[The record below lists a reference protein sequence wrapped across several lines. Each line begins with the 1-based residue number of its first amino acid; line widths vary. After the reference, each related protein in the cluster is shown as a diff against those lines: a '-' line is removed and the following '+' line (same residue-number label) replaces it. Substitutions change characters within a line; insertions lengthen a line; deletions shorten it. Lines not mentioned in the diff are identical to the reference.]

1 MKSSNRQFIM
11 LLMGLILVLAALFIN
26 DFNLQRE
33 SNSDYIVNDF
43 NENLKVEIDFLNSK
57 FDEYFN
63 ILDEKTDDYWPLL
76 EKINNQEKVY
86 SFVYKHD
93 SLLYWSTSTVHFEL
107 SSLRNRTVLINNANS
122 WYLGVYGQLGDFRI
136 LLVEPIIQSYGV
148 DNQFV
153 KNEVNDRFS
162 NSENIQISTLYSP
175 EAYEIDFTGPKKY
188 YLKLG
193 NEDSKNLSSYLG
205 FLLVCILY
213 LLISL
218 FVITYLKTEYSN
230 ISSINKY
237 YYSLSFALLLLI
249 FYLDTLIGFSQHY
262 FPIYLQQ
269 KIPTINLR
277 FGEVFLLSII
287 FLVYVVLIYE
297 ELIHKKLFE
306 NKKSTL
312 INIYIHSLFSIF
324 ILNLIFWLSAKI
336 LKINNVTE
344 VYSLI
349 DMHKGIIISAWLA
362 VSGIIIY
369 TVLRILGLN
378 FSGLNNKRYYTLGIF
393 TFSSIIGIFVLMHSL
408 ELFLIITVLLI
419 ISLLID
425 SVLKRLKQFYILHHL
440 IYIIAIAG
448 AMALL
453 INNSIEENKLTQQKY
468 ISSFLVKKGD
478 KAIENF
484 WLKLNKE
491 LINDTL
497 VQRLN
502 YQSENIFADSI
513 LDYFEEYYFNDEA
526 NGFSYQLTY
535 CNTYDS
541 LLLGNSDEV
550 VHCQDFF
557 NDLKSSIISQP
568 EKNLYLLDNEPD
580 NIYYLGEFKLK
591 KGTVI
596 YIELTS
602 YFIPGGLAYAELL
615 IDKKPD
621 TPDLS
626 DYSFAKYYQNILVS
640 KFGDYEFHTSSGTF
654 DNYPTDKFFNL
665 NNYKHYKT
673 TTSNG
678 DTIVVSRPLIK
689 ISSKIFSFSYLFLL
703 LAIVIVLLTSI
714 VYGSNFNQLFNL
726 NLRARLQM
734 FFMIALSTIT
744 LTTAVIIL
752 FYTNKN
758 NTEKLH
764 AELNEKAHS
773 VLIELQHK
781 LSGYNSLEEVDEEEV
796 KELLQK
802 FSVVFFSDINLYD
815 SQGILLATSRPQI
828 FSEGFLSD
836 LINPMAYEEIM
847 VDNLLFYNCTETIG
861 SLNYYSTYLPLFITS
876 DKVAGIINL
885 PFFARQ
891 TEQKKSFRF
900 LLFTFINLFVI
911 LGIIGAI
918 VAVLYSRLLTKPLSV
933 LQSNISNIRIDMQN
947 SKIFWKKDDEIGQ
960 LISEYNKMVDKLE
973 ASSEMLKRS
982 EREIAWRELARQI
995 AHEIKNPLTPMKLN
1009 IQYLIRAKA
1018 ENREQFEEKFEDIS
1032 SGLIQ
1037 QIDTLDRVAE
1047 MFTDMAKS
1055 NTNNFVAVN
1064 LIDII
1069 NSMIKLYDKSENVE
1083 FNLVKDGSDE
1093 DFYTRG
1099 TEKNLT
1105 QIFNN
1110 LIKNSLEA
1118 ISKKDNGLISIS
1130 IESSESYLNVK
1141 FMDNG
1146 GGIPEKMKD
1155 MVFTPYFTTRTTGT
1169 GLGLA
1174 IVKSLITGMG
1184 GNIKLEKS
1192 DENGTVFLIKF
1203 LKTKRTKNE

>member
-1 MKSSNRQFIM
+1 MIHKKQYENVKSNIVQIY
-11 LLMGLILVLAALFIN
+11 
-26 DFNLQRE
+26 LQ
-33 SNSDYIVNDF
+33 S
-43 NENLKVEIDFLNSK
+43 
-57 FDEYFN
+57 
-63 ILDEKTDDYWPLL
+63 
-76 EKINNQEKVY
+76 
-86 SFVYKHD
+86 
-93 SLLYWSTSTVHFEL
+93 
-107 SSLRNRTVLINNANS
+107 
-122 WYLGVYGQLGDFRI
+122 
-136 LLVEPIIQSYGV
+136 
-148 DNQFV
+148 
-153 KNEVNDRFS
+153 
-162 NSENIQISTLYSP
+162 
-175 EAYEIDFTGPKKY
+175 
-188 YLKLG
+188 
-193 NEDSKNLSSYLG
+193 
-205 FLLVCILY
+205 
-213 LLISL
+213 LISL
-218 FVITYLKTEYSN
+218 F
-230 ISSINKY
+230 
-237 YYSLSFALLLLI
+237 
-249 FYLDTLIGFSQHY
+249 
-262 FPIYLQQ
+262 
-269 KIPTINLR
+269 
-277 FGEVFLLSII
+277 II
-287 FLVYVVLIYE
+287 
-297 ELIHKKLFE
+297 
-306 NKKSTL
+306 
-312 INIYIHSLFSIF
+312 
-324 ILNLIFWLSAKI
+324 NLIFWLAKKT
-336 LKINNVTE
+336 LKINDVTE

-349 DMHKGIIISAWLA
+349 DIHKGILISIWLSF
-362 VSGIIIY
+362 SGIIIY
-369 TVLRILGLN
+369 TIIRIIGLYY
-378 FSGLNNKRYYTLGIF
+378 STIKNKKTYVLGIF
-393 TFSSIIGIFVLMHSL
+393 TFSSIISL
-408 ELFLIITVLLI
+408 IILRQSIEMFLILTVLII

-425 SVLKRLKQFYILHHL
+425 SVLIRLKQFYILHHL

-448 AMALL
+448 ALSLL
-453 INNSIEENKLTQQKY
+453 INKTIEENKFHQQKY
-468 ISSFLVKKGD
+468 ISSFLSKKGD
-478 KAIENF
+478 KAIETF
-484 WLKLNKE
+484 WKNLNNE
-491 LINDTL
+491 LLSDTL

-502 YQSENIFADSI
+502 RQNDAIISDSVI
-513 LDYFEEYYFNDEA
+513 DYFVENYFMENT
-526 NGFSYQLTY
+526 NGFNYQLTF

-541 LLLGNSDEV
+541 LLLDNSDEI
-550 VHCQDFF
+550 VHCQNFF
-557 NDLKSSIISQP
+557 NDLKSSVISNP
-568 EKNLYLLDNEPD
+568 SNNLYLLDNEPD
-580 NIYYLGEFKLK
+580 NIYYLGEFELRKNF
-591 KGTVI
+591 VI

-615 IDKKPD
+615 VDKKPD

-640 KFGDYEFHTSSGTF
+640 KFGDYEFHTSSTIF
-654 DNYPTDKFFNL
+654 DKYPLDEFFNL

-673 TTSNG
+673 KAFNG
-678 DTIVVSRPLIK
+678 DVIIVSRPLIK
-689 ISSKIFSFSYLFLL
+689 ISSKIFSFSFLFLI
-703 LAIVIVLLTSI
+703 LAVLIVFLTSI

-744 LTTAVIIL
+744 LTTAIIIL

-758 NTEKLH
+758 NSEKLH

-781 LSGYNSLEEVDEEEV
+781 LSTYDSLEDVDSEEV
-796 KELLQK
+796 KDLLQK

-815 SQGILLATSRPQI
+815 SQGMLLATSRPQI
-828 FSEGFLSD
+828 FNEGFLSD

-847 VDNLLFYNCTETIG
+847 VDNLLFYNCIETIG
-861 SLNYYSTYLPLFITS
+861 SLNYYSTYLPLFLTS
-876 DKVAGIINL
+876 DRVAGIINL

-933 LQSNISNIRIDMQN
+933 LQSNIANIRIDMKN
-947 SKIFWKKDDEIGQ
+947 SKIYWKKDDEIGQ

-982 EREIAWRELARQI
+982 ERELAWRELARQI

-1018 ENREQFEEKFEDIS
+1018 ENNDQFEEKFEDIS

-1055 NTNNFVAVN
+1055 NTNNFVAIN
-1064 LIDII
+1064 LIGII
-1069 NSMIKLYDKSENVE
+1069 EPLIKLFDKSDNVE
-1083 FNLVKDGSDE
+1083 FKLLKSGSYE
-1093 DFYTRG
+1093 NFYTRG

-1118 ISKKDNGLISIS
+1118 ISKKEKGEITIN

-1146 GGIPEKMKD
+1146 GGIPENMKD

-1203 LKTKRTKNE
+1203 LKTKITDNE

>member
-1 MKSSNRQFIM
+1 MKNSNRQFIL
-11 LLMGLILVLAALFIN
+11 LLMGLILILAALFIN
-26 DFNLQRE
+26 DFIIQRE
-33 SNSDYIVNDF
+33 SNTDYIVNEF
-43 NENLKVEIDFLNSK
+43 NENLKVQIKFLNSK
-57 FDEYFN
+57 FEEYFN
-63 ILDEKTDDYWPLL
+63 VLDEKTEDYWTLL
-76 EKINNQEKVY
+76 EKINNQENIY

-93 SLLYWSTSTVHFEL
+93 SLLYWNTSTVHFEL
-107 SSLRNRTVLINNANS
+107 SSLRNRTVLINDANS

-153 KNEVNDRFS
+153 KDHVNERFI
-162 NSENIQISTLYSP
+162 NYQNIQISTIYSP
-175 EAYEIDFTGPKKY
+175 EAFEIDFNGTEKY

-193 NEDSKNLSSYLG
+193 NEVSKNITSYLG

-218 FVITYLKTEYSN
+218 SVIAFLRNEYSDN
-230 ISSINKY
+230 YFISKYFLSI
-237 YYSLSFALLLLI
+237 SLGLLLI
-249 FYLDTLIGFSQHY
+249 IFYFDTLIGFSQHY
-262 FPIYLQQ
+262 FTFYLQQ
-269 KIPTINLR
+269 KIPFINFR
-277 FGEVFLLSII
+277 FGEIFLLSII
-287 FLVYVVLIYE
+287 FLVYVVFIYQ
-297 ELIHKKLFE
+297 ELIRKKLLVI
-306 NKKSTL
+306 NKNNLVKIYIRSL
-312 INIYIHSLFSIF
+312 SAIFIINI
-324 ILNLIFWLSAKI
+324 IFWLNTKVLQVNS
-336 LKINNVTE
+336 VTE

-349 DMHKGIIISAWLA
+349 DIHKGIIISTWLS

-369 TVLRILGLN
+369 TILRILGLN
-378 FSGLNNKRYYTLGIF
+378 FSGIINKNIYVFAIF
-393 TFSSIIGIFVLMHSL
+393 TFSSIIGIFVLKHSMQ
-408 ELFLIITVLLI
+408 LFLIITILLV

-440 IYIIAIAG
+440 IYIISIAG
-448 AMALL
+448 ALALL
-453 INNSIEENKLTQQKY
+453 INNSIEENKLQQQKY

-478 KAIENF
+478 KAIEKF
-484 WLKLNKE
+484 WKDLNKK
-491 LINDTL
+491 LLNDTL

-502 YQSENIFADSI
+502 RQSEAIIADSI
-513 LDYFEEYYFNDEA
+513 LDYFEEYYFLDKA
-526 NGFSYQLTY
+526 NGFSYQLTF
-535 CNTYDS
+535 CNSYDS

-550 VHCQDFF
+550 VHCQSFF
-557 NDLKSSIISQP
+557 NDLKSSIISEP
-568 EKNLYLLDNEPD
+568 LKNLYLLDNEPD
-580 NIYYLGEFKLK
+580 NIYYLGEFELR
-591 KGTVI
+591 KGSVI

-654 DNYPTDKFFNL
+654 DKYPFEVFFNL
-665 NNYKHYKT
+665 NDYKHYKT
-673 TTSNG
+673 LASNG
-678 DTIVVSRPLIK
+678 DIIIVSRPLIK
-689 ISSKIFSFSYLFLL
+689 ISSKIFSFSYIFLIL
-703 LAIVIVLLTSI
+703 SVLIVLLTSI

-744 LTTAVIIL
+744 LTTAIIIL

-781 LSGYNSLEEVDEEEV
+781 LNGYNTLEEVNKDEV

-802 FSVVFFSDINLYD
+802 FSVVFFTDINLYD

-828 FSEGFLSD
+828 FNEGFLSD

-891 TEQKKSFRF
+891 TEQKKSFQF

-947 SKIFWKKDDEIGQ
+947 SKIYWKKNDEIGQ

-1018 ENREQFEEKFEDIS
+1018 ENKEQFEEKFEDIS

-1055 NTNNFVAVN
+1055 NTNNFVAIN
-1064 LIDII
+1064 LVGII
-1069 NSMIKLYDKSENVE
+1069 ESMIKLFDKSENVD
-1083 FNLVKDGSDE
+1083 FKLIKSGSEE

-1110 LIKNSLEA
+1110 LMKNSLEA
-1118 ISKKDNGLISIS
+1118 ISKKEKGEIIIN

-1146 GGIPEKMKD
+1146 GGIPENMKD

-1192 DENGTVFLIKF
+1192 NQNGTVFLIKF
-1203 LKTKRTKNE
+1203 LKTKKTENE

>member
-1 MKSSNRQFIM
+1 MQNR
-11 LLMGLILVLAALFIN
+11 
-26 DFNLQRE
+26 
-33 SNSDYIVNDF
+33 
-43 NENLKVEIDFLNSK
+43 
-57 FDEYFN
+57 
-63 ILDEKTDDYWPLL
+63 
-76 EKINNQEKVY
+76 
-86 SFVYKHD
+86 
-93 SLLYWSTSTVHFEL
+93 
-107 SSLRNRTVLINNANS
+107 
-122 WYLGVYGQLGDFRI
+122 RI
-136 LLVEPIIQSYGV
+136 
-148 DNQFV
+148 
-153 KNEVNDRFS
+153 
-162 NSENIQISTLYSP
+162 
-175 EAYEIDFTGPKKY
+175 
-188 YLKLG
+188 
-193 NEDSKNLSSYLG
+193 
-205 FLLVCILY
+205 
-213 LLISL
+213 
-218 FVITYLKTEYSN
+218 
-230 ISSINKY
+230 
-237 YYSLSFALLLLI
+237 
-249 FYLDTLIGFSQHY
+249 
-262 FPIYLQQ
+262 
-269 KIPTINLR
+269 
-277 FGEVFLLSII
+277 
-287 FLVYVVLIYE
+287 
-297 ELIHKKLFE
+297 
-306 NKKSTL
+306 
-312 INIYIHSLFSIF
+312 
-324 ILNLIFWLSAKI
+324 
-336 LKINNVTE
+336 
-344 VYSLI
+344 
-349 DMHKGIIISAWLA
+349 
-362 VSGIIIY
+362 
-369 TVLRILGLN
+369 
-378 FSGLNNKRYYTLGIF
+378 YTLGVF
-393 TFSSIIGIFVLMHSL
+393 TFSSIIGIFVLNHSI
-408 ELFLIITVLLI
+408 ESFLIITLLLI
-419 ISLLID
+419 VSLLID

-448 AMALL
+448 AFSLL
-453 INNSIEENKLTQQKY
+453 INTSIEENKLHQQKY

-478 KAIENF
+478 KAIEQF
-484 WLKLNKE
+484 WEKLNKE
-491 LINDTL
+491 LLNDTL

-502 YQSENIFADSI
+502 HEEEAVFADSI
-513 LDYFEEYYFNDEA
+513 LNYFEEYYFADQV

-535 CNTYDS
+535 CNSYDS
-541 LLLGNSDEV
+541 LLLANNEV

-557 NDLKSSIISQP
+557 NDLKSSIIS
-568 EKNLYLLDNEPD
+568 KAANNLYLLDNEPD
-580 NIYYLGEFKLK
+580 NIYYLGEFNLR
-591 KGTVI
+591 KGAVI

-654 DNYPTDKFFNL
+654 DNYPLNEFFNL
-665 NNYKHYKT
+665 NDYKHYKT
-673 TTSNG
+673 LASNG
-678 DTIVVSRPLIK
+678 DTIIVSRPLIK
-689 ISSKIFSFSYLFLL
+689 ISSKIFSFSYIFLI
-703 LAIVIVLLTSI
+703 LAVLIVLLTSI

-744 LTTAVIIL
+744 LTTAIIIL

-758 NTEKLH
+758 NTDKLH

-781 LSGYNSLEEVDEEEV
+781 LSGYNSIEEAGDEEL

-802 FSVVFFSDINLYD
+802 FSVVFFTDINLYD
-815 SQGILLATSRPQI
+815 AQGILIASSRPQI
-828 FSEGFLSD
+828 FNEGFLSD

-861 SLNYYSTYLPLFITS
+861 NLNYYSTYLPLFITS

-911 LGIIGAI
+911 LGILGAI

-947 SKIFWKKDDEIGQ
+947 SKIYWKKDDEIGQ

-982 EREIAWRELARQI
+982 ERELAWRELARQI

-1055 NTNNFVAVN
+1055 NTNNFIAIN
-1064 LIDII
+1064 LIEII
-1069 NSMIKLYDKSENVE
+1069 ESMIKLFDKSENVE
-1083 FNLVKDGSDE
+1083 FKLVKDGADE

-1118 ISKKDNGLISIS
+1118 ISKKENGEITISV
-1130 IESSESYLNVK
+1130 ETSESYLNVK

-1146 GGIPEKMKD
+1146 GGIPENMKD

-1184 GNIKLEKS
+1184 GNIKLDKS

-1203 LKTKRTKNE
+1203 LKTKKTNNE

>member
-1 MKSSNRQFIM
+1 MKNGNRQFIL
-11 LLMGLILVLAALFIN
+11 LLMGLILILAALFIN
-26 DFNLQRE
+26 DFIIQHE
-33 SNSDYIVNDF
+33 SNKNYIVDEFND
-43 NENLKVEIDFLNSK
+43 NLKDQINFLNSK
-57 FDEYFN
+57 FEEYFDA
-63 ILDEKTDDYWPLL
+63 LDEKTDNYWPLL
-76 EKINNQEKVY
+76 DKINKEKNIF

-93 SLLYWSTSTVHFEL
+93 SLLYWNTSSVHFEL
-107 SSLRNRTVLINNANS
+107 SSLKNRTVLINDANS

-153 KNEVNDRFS
+153 KDNVNKRFS
-162 NSENIQISTLYSP
+162 SNQNIQISTLYSP
-175 EAYEIDFTGPKKY
+175 KAYEIDFIGTDKY
-188 YLKLG
+188 YLKIG
-193 NEDSKNLSSYLG
+193 KGVSSDATSYRG

-213 LLISL
+213 LIFSL
-218 FVITYLKTEYSN
+218 FVISYLKNEYSN
-230 ISSINKY
+230 NNSISKYHITLSIAI
-237 YYSLSFALLLLI
+237 LFVI
-249 FYLDTLIGFSQHY
+249 FYLDTIIGFSKHY
-262 FPIYLQQ
+262 FPFYLQQ
-269 KIPTINLR
+269 KIPIVNLR

-287 FLVYVVLIYE
+287 FLVYVVFVYQ
-297 ELIHKKLFE
+297 ELIHKKQIE
-306 NKKSTL
+306 NTKSNIIQIYLRSL
-312 INIYIHSLFSIF
+312 ISLLI
-324 ILNLIFWLSAKI
+324 INLIFWLSKKA
-336 LKINNVTE
+336 LQINDVTE

-349 DMHKGIIISAWLA
+349 DIHKGIIISIWLSI
-362 VSGIIIY
+362 SGIIIY
-369 TVLRILGLN
+369 TIIRIIGLYY
-378 FSGLNNKRYYTLGIF
+378 SAIKNKQIYLLGIF
-393 TFSSIIGIFVLMHSL
+393 TFSSAIS
-408 ELFLIITVLLI
+408 LIILKQSTEMFIILTVLII

-425 SVLKRLKQFYILHHL
+425 SVLIRIKQFYILHHL
-440 IYIIAIAG
+440 VYIIAIAG
-448 AMALL
+448 ALSLL
-453 INNSIEENKLTQQKY
+453 INNTIEENKLQQQKY
-468 ISSFLVKKGD
+468 ISSFLGKKGD
-478 KAIENF
+478 KAIEDF
-484 WLKLNKE
+484 WMNLNNKL
-491 LINDTL
+491 LSDTL

-502 YQSENIFADSI
+502 RQNEAIISDSV
-513 LDYFEEYYFNDEA
+513 LDYIVEYYFMDKT
-526 NGFSYQLTY
+526 NGFNYQLTF
-535 CNTYDS
+535 CNSFDS
-541 LLLGNSDEV
+541 LLLDNSDEV
-550 VHCQDFF
+550 VHCQNFF
-557 NDLKSSIISQP
+557 NDLKSSVISNP
-568 EKNLYLLDNEPD
+568 SNNLYLLDNEPD
-580 NIYYLGEFKLK
+580 NIYYLGEFELRKNF
-591 KGTVI
+591 VI

-615 IDKKPD
+615 VDKKPD

-626 DYSFAKYYQNILVS
+626 DYSFAKYYQNILAS
-640 KFGDYEFHTSSGTF
+640 KFGDYEFHTSSTIF
-654 DNYPTDKFFNL
+654 DKYPLDEFFNL

-673 TTSNG
+673 KAFNG
-678 DTIVVSRPLIK
+678 GTIIVSRPLIK
-689 ISSKIFSFSYLFLL
+689 ISSKIFSFSFLFLI
-703 LAIVIVLLTSI
+703 LAVLIVLLTSI

-744 LTTAVIIL
+744 LTTAIIIL

-758 NTEKLH
+758 NSEKLH

-781 LSGYNSLEEVDEEEV
+781 LNAYDKLEDVDSEEV
-796 KELLQK
+796 KDLLQK
-802 FSVVFFSDINLYD
+802 FSIVFFSDINLYD

-828 FSEGFLSD
+828 FNEGFLSD

-847 VDNLLFYNCTETIG
+847 VDKLLFYNCTETIG
-861 SLNYYSTYLPLFITS
+861 RLNYYSTYLPLFITS
-876 DKVAGIINL
+876 DRVAGIINL

-933 LQSNISNIRIDMQN
+933 LQSNIANIRIDMQN
-947 SKIFWKKDDEIGQ
+947 SKIYWKKNDEIGQ

-982 EREIAWRELARQI
+982 ERELAWRELARQI

-1018 ENREQFEEKFEDIS
+1018 ENKEQFEEKFEDIS

-1055 NTNNFVAVN
+1055 NTNNFVAIN

-1069 NSMIKLYDKSENVE
+1069 DSLIKLFDKSGNVE
-1083 FNLVKDGSDE
+1083 FKLIKNGSYDN
-1093 DFYTRG
+1093 FYTRG

-1118 ISKKDNGLISIS
+1118 ISKKENGEITIN
-1130 IESSESYLNVK
+1130 IDSSESYLNVK

-1146 GGIPEKMKD
+1146 GGIPDNMKD

-1184 GNIKLEKS
+1184 GNIKLERS
-1192 DENGTVFLIKF
+1192 DESGTAFLIKF
-1203 LKTKRTKNE
+1203 LKTKITDNE

>member
-1 MKSSNRQFIM
+1 
-11 LLMGLILVLAALFIN
+11 MGLILVLAALFIN
-26 DFNLQRE
+26 DFIIQRE
-33 SNSDYIVNDF
+33 YNSDYVVNDF
-43 NENLKVEIDFLNSK
+43 NENLKVEIDVLNSK

-63 ILDEKTDDYWPLL
+63 VLDEKTDDYWPLL

-93 SLLYWSTSTVHFEL
+93 SLLYWNTSTVHFEL
-107 SSLRNRTVLINNANS
+107 SSLRNRTVLINNASS

-153 KNEVNDRFS
+153 KDEVNKRFS
-162 NSENIQISTLYSP
+162 NNQNIQISSLYSP
-175 EAYEIDFTGPKKY
+175 EAYEIDFSGPKKY

-193 NEDSKNLSSYLG
+193 NEVSKTMTSYLG
-205 FLLVCILY
+205 FFLVCILY
-213 LLISL
+213 LLICL
-218 FVITYLKTEYSN
+218 FVIEYLKNEYDDNFVVS
-230 ISSINKY
+230 KY
-237 YYSLSFALLLLI
+237 YVSVSLILLILI

-262 FPIYLQQ
+262 FPFYLQK
-269 KIPTINLR
+269 KIPIINFR
-277 FGEVFLLSII
+277 FGELFLLSII
-287 FLVYVVLIYE
+287 FLVYVVYIYH

-306 NKKSTL
+306 SKKSSIIKNYIRSL
-312 INIYIHSLFSIF
+312 IAIF
-324 ILNLIFWLSAKI
+324 ILNIIFWLSNKI
-336 LKINNVTE
+336 LIINKITE
-344 VYSLI
+344 IYSLI
-349 DMHKGIIISAWLA
+349 DIHKGIIISIWLS

-369 TVLRILGLN
+369 TVLRILGLS
-378 FSGLNNKRYYTLGIF
+378 FSGLQNRRIYILGVF
-393 TFSSIIGIFVLMHSL
+393 TFSSIIGFFVLNHSI
-408 ELFLIITVLLI
+408 ELFLIITLLLI
-419 ISLLID
+419 VSLLID

-448 AMALL
+448 AFSLL
-453 INNSIEENKLTQQKY
+453 INTSIEDNKLEQQKY

-484 WLKLNKE
+484 WEKLNKE
-491 LINDTL
+491 LLNDTL

-502 YQSENIFADSI
+502 HDDETIFADSI
-513 LDYFEEYYFNDEA
+513 LDYFEEHYFVDQV

-535 CNTYDS
+535 CNSYDS
-541 LLLGNSDEV
+541 LLLGNNEV

-557 NDLKSSIISQP
+557 MDLKSSIIS
-568 EKNLYLLDNEPD
+568 KAGKSLYLLDNEPD
-580 NIYYLGEFKLK
+580 NIYYLGEFKLR
-591 KGTVI
+591 KGSVI

-654 DNYPTDKFFNL
+654 DKYPFNEFFNL
-665 NNYKHYKT
+665 NNYKHYKSLA
-673 TTSNG
+673 SNG
-678 DTIVVSRPLIK
+678 DTIIVSRPLIK
-689 ISSKIFSFSYLFLL
+689 ISSKIFSFSYMFLI
-703 LAIVIVLLTSI
+703 LAVLIVLLTSI

-744 LTTAVIIL
+744 LTTAIIIL

-758 NTEKLH
+758 NTDKLH

-781 LSGYNSLEEVDEEEV
+781 LSGYNSIEEADEEEV
-796 KELLQK
+796 KDLLQK
-802 FSVVFFSDINLYD
+802 FSVVFFTDINLYD

-828 FSEGFLSD
+828 FNEGFLSD

-861 SLNYYSTYLPLFITS
+861 NLNYYSTYLPLFITS

-911 LGIIGAI
+911 LGILGAI

-947 SKIFWKKDDEIGQ
+947 SKIYWKKDDEIGQ

-982 EREIAWRELARQI
+982 ERELAWRELARQI

-1009 IQYLIRAKA
+1009 IQYLIRAKS

-1055 NTNNFVAVN
+1055 NTNNFVAIN

-1069 NSMIKLYDKSENVE
+1069 ESMIKLFDKSENVD
-1083 FNLVKDGSDE
+1083 FKLVKDGSDD

-1118 ISKKDNGLISIS
+1118 ISRKENGEITINV
-1130 IESSESYLNVK
+1130 ESSESYLNVK

-1146 GGIPEKMKD
+1146 GGIPENMKD

-1184 GNIKLEKS
+1184 GNIKLDKS
-1192 DENGTVFLIKF
+1192 DEKGTVFLIKF
-1203 LKTKRTKNE
+1203 LKTKKTDNE